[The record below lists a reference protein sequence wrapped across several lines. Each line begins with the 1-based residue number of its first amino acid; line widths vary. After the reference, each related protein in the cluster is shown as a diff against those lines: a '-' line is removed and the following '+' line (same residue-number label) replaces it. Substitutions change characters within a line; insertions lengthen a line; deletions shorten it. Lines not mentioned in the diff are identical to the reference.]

1 VRAGT
6 TLSLGLVA
14 TLSACMGV
22 SDPALVT
29 VVLAL
34 GDGGTVRFDAGASDA
49 GDEMDGGA
57 GGGRAASDAG
67 SGGGGGGGGGGA
79 RDAGVDPCAGVTC
92 GTGAR
97 CEPST
102 RACVCLPGY
111 TQGASGC
118 DPVVGTPAS
127 RTQSEVCAAWSAA
140 QQQRAAGDGFTTS
153 TTTCDPGQLSR
164 DALDDGLA
172 RLNFYRWL
180 VGLGP
185 TTDDATDNDAAQ
197 KCALVSAWN
206 AAGPSAHYPP
216 ATATCYTP
224 EGAAGAGSSN
234 IAWGASSAANAIDL
248 WMIDFG
254 NETTFGHRR
263 WLLNPPLNPVG
274 LGHYRGGNNYGS
286 ASCIRVFG
294 GGGTGPSP
302 SWIAFP
308 PPGFV
313 PESIAQWHWTV
324 HGNIPLSG
332 TTATVTRVSDG
343 AALPVTFQILSG
355 FYGQAAAS
363 LVRDGWNPVAGE
375 TYRVTVTGTGGVG
388 TLTYDV
394 KPVSCP

>member
-1 VRAGT
+1 
-6 TLSLGLVA
+6 
-14 TLSACMGV
+14 MGV
-22 SDPALVT
+22 SDPALIT
-29 VVLAL
+29 VSLTAADGGGVRDGG
-34 GDGGTVRFDAGASDA
+34 GDGGTVDAGAGGGGGSTDA
-49 GDEMDGGA
+49 GSGGGA
-57 GGGRAASDAG
+57 GGGATG
-67 SGGGGGGGGGGA
+67 GGGGGGGGGGA
-79 RDAGVDPCAGVTC
+79 ADAGSDPCAGVTC
-92 GTGAR
+92 GMGAR

-118 DPVVGTPAS
+118 DPVMPGTPAS
-127 RTQSEVCAAWSAA
+127 RTQGEVCTAWTAA
-140 QQQRAAGDGFTTS
+140 QQQRASGDGFTTS
-153 TTTCDPGQLSR
+153 TATCDPGALSR
-164 DALDDGLA
+164 AALDDGLA
-172 RLNFYRWL
+172 RLNFFRWL

-185 TTDDATDNDAAQ
+185 TTDDAGDNDAAQ

-216 ATATCYTP
+216 STATCYTP

-234 IAWGASSAANAIDL
+234 IAWGAGSAANAIDL
-248 WMIDFG
+248 WMIDYG

-294 GGGTGPSP
+294 GGGSGPSP

-308 PPGFV
+308 PPGFS
-313 PESIAQWHWTV
+313 PEPLTQWRWTV
-324 HGNIPLSG
+324 HGNIPLNGAS
-332 TTATVTRVSDG
+332 ATVVRLSDG
-343 AALPVTFQILSG
+343 ASLPVTFQILVGS
-355 FYGQAAAS
+355 YGQAAAA

-375 TYRVTVTGTGGVG
+375 TYTVTVTGQGGVG

-394 KPVSCP
+394 KPTSCP